1 MKGWFINMIKFTESG
16 YVELNPNLND
26 SYDLE
31 TGEEVYVPSEYPFS
45 IPKVYLDATSVTDYS
60 SLVSSCFDDSI
71 IEVTDEFLT
80 RYTNKIYYEALVED
94 DNGNEIWVDGR
105 TLHSENSWDEA
116 SYKNARI
123 AMGYEIERIDLNSLE
138 KTKYK
143 VTLES
148 TSQMDMDDYSK
159 FVNYIDSNLIKKI
172 NINKDTNPI

>member
-1 MKGWFINMIKFTESG
+1 MFKITENG
-16 YVELNPNLND
+16 YVELNPNLTD

-31 TGEEVYVPSEYPFS
+31 TGEELYVPSEYPFS

-60 SLVSSCFDDSI
+60 SSVSSCFDDSI

-80 RYTNKIYYEALVED
+80 RYTNKIYYEALVKD
-94 DNGNEIWVDGR
+94 DNGNKTWIDGR
-105 TLHSENSWDEA
+105 TIHSENGWDEA
-116 SYKNARI
+116 PYEKARI

-148 TSQMDMDDYSK
+148 TSKMDMDDYSK
-159 FVNYIDSNLIKKI
+159 LVNYIDPNLIKKI
-172 NINKDTNPI
+172 NSSKDANPSNQI